1 MSPASPGPEKTRMQ
15 NWCIGSRM
23 ADACAG
29 TAAATGQQKRGCH
42 GATARRALV
51 AHDRQLHE
59 RAVLPVDAGAAE
71 ADLAGGHLGH
81 VRVEPQREHGRVQ
94 QAQVQHAPEA
104 RPPARG
110 LGQAGQGQALRR
122 AAAPVSRGCRAGG
135 LWALCSRRCACC
147 RRRAS
152 GNVETLALHAQ
163 PAHTW
168 GVRGRAARR
177 CRRRRRRQSQATPGS
192 PGRTSARAAPA
203 AAVRASACRAPAC
216 R

>member
-1 MSPASPGPEKTRMQ
+1 MQ
-15 NWCIGSRM
+15 SRCAGSRT

-29 TAAATGQQKRGCH
+29 TAAATGQQERGCH
-42 GATARRALV
+42 GAAARRALV

-71 ADLAGGHLGH
+71 TDLAGGHLGH

-104 RPPARG
+104 RRPPEALDRLGRARPCEC
-110 LGQAGQGQALRR
+110 

>member
-1 MSPASPGPEKTRMQ
+1 MQ
-15 NWCIGSRM
+15 SRCAGSRT

-29 TAAATGQQKRGCH
+29 TAAATGQQERGCH
-42 GATARRALV
+42 GAAARRALV

-110 LGQAGQGQALRR
+110 LGQAGQGQALRMRGR
-122 AAAPVSRGCRAGG
+122 ACQPRLQSGRPVGTVQPTLRLLPQTRIWQRGDAGAA
-135 LWALCSRRCACC
+135 
-147 RRRAS
+147 
-152 GNVETLALHAQ
+152 AQ